1 MDDNFKKEFRE
12 IRNQARLDV
21 NAYYFS
27 HMEELTDSYR
37 ESMAAACRQVKK
49 MQAQGYQD
57 VEFMEITMLRTR
69 LLDRDFRVPIL
80 VYGPNWY
87 VDPMQA
93 QAGEIDAGG
102 IFSFYEDMAEK
113 TAGLVK
119 KYRSKV
125 PERMVEICMCQ
136 TADSFWNYVDMACRR
151 AIMGFTPEGMGIT
164 EQFRVRICE
173 YMGYGSVC
181 RRHLPAME
189 QKQMKKWFQKAEA
202 EVYRFRDFRGMD
214 FSGWNFDGLD
224 LTGCDFRDCNLDG
237 CSFAEANLT
246 GTWFCGSTMKG
257 ACFRDAWVPGA
268 RFDGA
273 NLEGAVFEGTYSS
286 CRFNEE
292 IWLRPDNE
300 WASFAGCGLKNADF
314 TFSAVECADFSNAD
328 VEGAL
333 FDEGHEEY
341 YQLDEKQR
349 GQAKF
354 CEE

>member
-1 MDDNFKKEFRE
+1 
-12 IRNQARLDV
+12 
-21 NAYYFS
+21 
-27 HMEELTDSYR
+27 
-37 ESMAAACRQVKK
+37 
-49 MQAQGYQD
+49 
-57 VEFMEITMLRTR
+57 
-69 LLDRDFRVPIL
+69 
-80 VYGPNWY
+80 
-87 VDPMQA
+87 
-93 QAGEIDAGG
+93 
-102 IFSFYEDMAEK
+102 
-113 TAGLVK
+113 
-119 KYRSKV
+119 
-125 PERMVEICMCQ
+125 
-136 TADSFWNYVDMACRR
+136 
-151 AIMGFTPEGMGIT
+151 
-164 EQFRVRICE
+164 
-173 YMGYGSVC
+173 
-181 RRHLPAME
+181 
-189 QKQMKKWFQKAEA
+189 
-202 EVYRFRDFRGMD
+202 
-214 FSGWNFDGLD
+214 
-224 LTGCDFRDCNLDG
+224 
-237 CSFAEANLT
+237 
-246 GTWFCGSTMKG
+246 MKG